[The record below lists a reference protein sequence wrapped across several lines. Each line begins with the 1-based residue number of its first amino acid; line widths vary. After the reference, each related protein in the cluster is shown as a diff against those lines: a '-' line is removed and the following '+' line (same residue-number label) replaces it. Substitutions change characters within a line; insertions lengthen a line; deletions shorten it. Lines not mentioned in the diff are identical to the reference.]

1 MSSDNSN
8 AGTNLTNGTN
18 VTLMGVQAGQNSSGT
33 EVNTKISIQV
43 SRLRMAMEV
52 VIAKKMQAAR

>member
-1 MSSDNSN
+1 MAAHGHEKPEINSN
-8 AGTNLTNGTN
+8 
-18 VTLMGVQAGQNSSGT
+18 GT